1 MSNSNKT
8 ALLISVG
15 IAFFFLSVVAAS
27 AEALPT
33 ADDINNLAETARL
46 TGDTFMQESF
56 ALRMRYE
63 FSGQFLEVNN
73 SPQSYGLLTEDAPR
87 RRDNL
92 HRLAKTAG
100 ERLQAIAEKQKTF
113 KQQIEDYQGRD
124 WDAKYGQ
131 SGLWR
136 KLSADI
142 YTTGLSKCEVDF
154 YLAITAEQPQRNE
167 KLHEILAQI
176 NSLNRLGD
184 TAYSQFLKA
193 RTLALLAQTDPVYKP
208 LAKKEFDELM
218 FRSDMN
224 QSTAFRITIE
234 RIKLLGVAEA
244 ERLKLLAE
252 ELAQSSCRNDPELV
266 LSLMSLQRRYDPAG
280 FEKSVQIFPETEYFL
295 GLLILSDISNRI
307 TRQKDL
313 EQISVFEAE
322 LAAQA
327 AWRDETQSYDK
338 LLDYF
343 LSEAKFQTP
352 LILYVSA
359 VKFAE
364 SSPAK
369 TVNLL
374 IEASKLQRIK
384 KSDSLNVEPVE
395 IAEQAAQLS
404 YNLFAADLLHC
415 QLAVGAFE
423 NYFAMAGGESNEEL
437 EYLYCAV
444 LDSCGKTEE
453 AEELLAKIA
462 SRPAGKWRNRAG
474 LELIVR
480 AIQQGGYENHNQRNK
495 LLGQFSSL
503 IADPASPERFA
514 AVSSGDCEYAG
525 AAMELVGEVIDEID
539 EIQQQAEGFDK
550 VAEDCRVL
558 AEFCFDC
565 LDGEAKRHAG
575 LYLAE
580 ASIFAA
586 NKEEEKLSA
595 VEELLN
601 DMAESGNGDI
611 NLLRCRARLLGEQGK
626 FGEAAKLW
634 AKICEL
640 RRGETPEADKR
651 SWKWWRAKFYELY
664 CLAECPQ
671 TKKADIY
678 HTIEVLENSF
688 TDIAPVWAEKLNSLK
703 QQCLR

>member
-8 ALLISVG
+8 SLLIFVWVS
-15 IAFFFLSVVAAS
+15 FLFLSAVAAS

-33 ADDINNLAETARL
+33 AEDINNLAETARL

-63 FSGQFLEVNN
+63 LSGRFLDPN
-73 SPQSYGLLTEDAPR
+73 D
-87 RRDNL
+87 RDNL
-92 HRLAKTAG
+92 HRLAKKAG
-100 ERLQAIAEKQKTF
+100 GRLQAIAEEQKTL

-124 WDAKYGQ
+124 WDAIYGQ
-131 SGLWR
+131 TRLWR

-154 YLAITAEQPQRNE
+154 YLALTAEQPQRNE
-167 KLHEILAQI
+167 KLHRILAEI
-176 NSLNRLGD
+176 DSLNQLSD
-184 TAYSQFLKA
+184 TAYSQLLKA
-193 RTLALLAQTDPVYKP
+193 RTLAMLARTDPTYQP
-208 LAKKEFDELM
+208 LAKKEFDKLII
-218 FRSDMN
+218 RPDMN
-224 QSTAFRITIE
+224 HSTAFRIAIE

-252 ELAQSSCRNDPELV
+252 ELAQSSCRDDPELV
-266 LSLMSLQRRYDPAG
+266 LPLMFLQRRYDPAG
-280 FEKSVQIFPETEYFL
+280 FEKSVQIFPETEDFL
-295 GLLILSDISNRI
+295 GLLILSDVSNRI
-307 TRQKDL
+307 ARQKDL
-313 EQISVFEAE
+313 EHISVFEAE

-327 AWRDETQSYDK
+327 VWRDETQSYDK

-364 SSPAK
+364 SSPTKA
-369 TVNLL
+369 VELL
-374 IEASKLQRIK
+374 VEASKLQRIK
-384 KSDSLNVEPVE
+384 KSDRLDVEPGK

-404 YNLFAADLLHC
+404 YNLFATDLLHC
-415 QLAVGAFE
+415 RLAVSAFE
-423 NYFAMAGGESNEEL
+423 NYLTMAGEESSEEL

-444 LDSCGKTEE
+444 LDGCGKTEE
-453 AEELLAKIA
+453 VEELLEKIA
-462 SRPAGKWRNRAG
+462 SRPAGKWRNKAG

-480 AIQQGGYENHNQRNK
+480 AIQQNRYENPNQRNK
-495 LLGQFSSL
+495 LLGRFSSL
-503 IADPASPERFA
+503 IADGS
-514 AVSSGDCEYAG
+514 DCKYTG
-525 AAMELVGEVIDEID
+525 VAMVLVGEVIDEID
-539 EIQQQAEGFDK
+539 EIQQRADDFDK
-550 VAEDCRVL
+550 AAKDCRVL
-558 AEFCFDC
+558 AEFCFGC
-565 LDGEAKRHAG
+565 LEGEARRHAG

-601 DMAESGNGDI
+601 DMAKSGNGDI
-611 NLLRCRARLLGEQGK
+611 NLLRCRARLLSEQGK
-626 FGEAAKLW
+626 FGEAAELW
-634 AKICEL
+634 AKICEI
-640 RRGETPEADKR
+640 RRGETAEADKR

-671 TKKADIY
+671 TRKAGIY

-703 QQCLR
+703 HQCLR

>member
-15 IAFFFLSVVAAS
+15 ISFSFLLS
-27 AEALPT
+27 AGGFVEALPT
-33 ADDINNLAETARL
+33 AEDINSLAETARL

-63 FSGQFLEVNN
+63 FSRQFSDPND
-73 SPQSYGLLTEDAPR
+73 SPQDAPR
-87 RRDNL
+87 RRDSL

-100 ERLQAIAEKQKTF
+100 EHLQMIAEKQKTF

-154 YLAITAEQPQRNE
+154 YLALTAEQPQRNE
-167 KLHEILAQI
+167 ILHRILAEI
-176 NSLNRLGD
+176 NSLNRLSN
-184 TAYSQFLKA
+184 TAYLQFLKA
-193 RTLALLAQTDPVYKP
+193 RTLALLARTDPTYQP
-208 LAKKEFDELM
+208 LAKKEFDKLM
-218 FRSDMN
+218 IRSDMN

-234 RIKLLGVAEA
+234 RTKLFGITEA

-266 LSLMSLQRRYDPAG
+266 LSLMSLQRRYSPED
-280 FEKSVQIFPETEYFL
+280 FEKTVQIFPETEYFL

-313 EQISVFEAE
+313 EHISVFEAE

-327 AWRDETQSYDK
+327 VWRDETRGYDK

-369 TVNLL
+369 AVELL
-374 IEASKLQRIK
+374 IEASKLQRTK
-384 KSDSLNVEPVE
+384 KSDRLDVEPAK

-415 QLAVGAFE
+415 RLAVGAFE
-423 NYFAMAGGESNEEL
+423 NYFAMAGEQSSEEL

-453 AEELLAKIA
+453 AEKLLEKIA
-462 SRPAGKWRNRAG
+462 NRPTGKWRNKAG

-480 AIQQGGYENHNQRNK
+480 AIQQGRYENPTQRNK

-503 IADPASPERFA
+503 IADLASPERFA
-514 AVSSGDCEYAG
+514 AASGGDCKYAG
-525 AAMELVGEVIDEID
+525 AATVLVGEVIDEID
-539 EIQQQAEGFDK
+539 EIQQQAELFDK

-558 AEFCFDC
+558 AEFCFGC
-565 LDGEAKRHAG
+565 LDGEAKRQAG

-601 DMAESGNGDI
+601 DTAQSGNGDVD
-611 NLLRCRARLLGEQGK
+611 LLRCRARLLSEQGK
-626 FGEAAKLW
+626 FGEAAELW
-634 AKICEL
+634 AKICEI
-640 RRGETPEADKR
+640 RRGETSEADKR

-671 TKKADIY
+671 TRKAGIY

-703 QQCLR
+703 HQCLR

>member
-33 ADDINNLAETARL
+33 ANDINNLAETARL

-63 FSGQFLEVNN
+63 FSRQFLDPN
-73 SPQSYGLLTEDAPR
+73 D
-87 RRDNL
+87 RDNL
-92 HRLAKTAG
+92 HRLAKTAS
-100 ERLQAIAEKQKTF
+100 ERLQTTAEKQKTF

-124 WDAKYGQ
+124 WDTKYGQ

-154 YLAITAEQPQRNE
+154 YLALTSEQPQRNE
-167 KLHEILAQI
+167 ILHGILAEI
-176 NSLNRLGD
+176 DSLNQRSN

-193 RTLALLAQTDPVYKP
+193 RTLALLAQTDPVHKP
-208 LAKKEFDELM
+208 SAKKEFDELM
-218 FRSDMN
+218 ERSDMR

-234 RIKLLGVAEA
+234 RIKLLGITEA
-244 ERLKLLAE
+244 DRLKLLAE
-252 ELAQSSCRNDPELV
+252 DLAQSSCRNDPELV
-266 LSLMSLQRRYDPAG
+266 LPLMSLQRRYDPAG
-280 FEKSVQIFPETEYFL
+280 FEKSVQIFPEMEDFL

-327 AWRDETQSYDK
+327 AWRAESQSYDK

-369 TVNLL
+369 AVELL

-384 KSDSLNVEPVE
+384 KSDRLNVEPE
-395 IAEQAAQLS
+395 KIAEQAAQLS

-415 QLAVGAFE
+415 RLAVGAFE
-423 NYFAMAGGESNEEL
+423 NYLTIAAQESSEEL

-453 AEELLAKIA
+453 AEELLKKIA
-462 SRPAGKWRNRAG
+462 KRPAGKWRNKAG

-480 AIQQGGYENHNQRNK
+480 AIQQGGYENPNQRNK

-514 AVSSGDCEYAG
+514 AASGGDCKYAG
-525 AAMELVGEVIDEID
+525 AAMVLVGEVLDEID
-539 EIQQQAEGFDK
+539 EIQQQADDFDK
-550 VAEDCRVL
+550 AANDCRVL

-565 LDGEAKRHAG
+565 LEGEARRHAG

-595 VEELLN
+595 VEELL
-601 DMAESGNGDI
+601 DDTAESGNGDV

-626 FGEAAKLW
+626 FGEAAELW
-634 AKICEL
+634 AKIREL
-640 RRGETPEADKR
+640 RRGETSEADKR

-671 TKKADIY
+671 TNKAGIY

-703 QQCLR
+703 HQCLR